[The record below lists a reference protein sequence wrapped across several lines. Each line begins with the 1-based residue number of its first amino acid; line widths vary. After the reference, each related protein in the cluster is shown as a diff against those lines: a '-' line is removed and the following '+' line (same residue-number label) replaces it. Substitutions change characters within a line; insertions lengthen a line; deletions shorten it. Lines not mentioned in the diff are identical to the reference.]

1 MRFRGFHA
9 QNRTGPAGH
18 LLSVWRGESSQEL
31 CLPGEKI
38 SQPFFPKY
46 FHFSMLSLGSNL
58 IIQTEESHI
67 INGIKSHIKVIWF
80 FREL

>member
-46 FHFSMLSLGSNL
+46 FHFSILSLGSN
-58 IIQTEESHI
+58 
-67 INGIKSHIKVIWF
+67 
-80 FREL
+80 